1 MIDESRLIGSLTN
14 DMIPIVK
21 VLIAGVIAMWV
32 KDFLSSAAKG
42 IAFFMNR
49 SFGEGDKVK
58 IDDSDAIIVKIG
70 LTQTV
75 FSIIND
81 DGDYV
86 WRYVPNEMIHLLKLE
101 KVIYD
106 AESINNKKSIE
117 QNVGLIN
124 NNKKNLQSH
133 IEGRYENP

>member
-21 VLIAGVIAMWV
+21 VLMAGIIAMWV

-42 IAFFMNR
+42 IAFFLNR

-75 FSIIND
+75 FSIIKD

-106 AESINNKKSIE
+106 AESINNRKSIDE
-117 QNVGLIN
+117 NTGLIN
-124 NNKKNLQSH
+124 NNKENLKSH

>member
-21 VLIAGVIAMWV
+21 VLMAGIIAMWV
-32 KDFLSSAAKG
+32 KDFLSSVAKG
-42 IAFFMNR
+42 IAFFLNR

-75 FSIIND
+75 FSIIKD

-106 AESINNKKSIE
+106 AESINNRKSIDE
-117 QNVGLIN
+117 NTGLIN
-124 NNKKNLQSH
+124 NNKENLKSH

>member
-21 VLIAGVIAMWV
+21 VLMAGIIAVWV

-42 IAFFMNR
+42 ISFFLNR

-58 IDDSDAIIVKIG
+58 VDDSDAIIVKIG

-75 FSIIND
+75 FSIIKD

-106 AESINNKKSIE
+106 AESMNNKKSIDE
-117 QNVGLIN
+117 NSGLIN
-124 NNKKNLQSH
+124 NNKEDLKAH

>member
-1 MIDESRLIGSLTN
+1 
-14 DMIPIVK
+14 
-21 VLIAGVIAMWV
+21 
-32 KDFLSSAAKG
+32 
-42 IAFFMNR
+42 
-49 SFGEGDKVK
+49 
-58 IDDSDAIIVKIG
+58 
-70 LTQTV
+70 
-75 FSIIND
+75 
-81 DGDYV
+81 
-86 WRYVPNEMIHLLKLE
+86 MIHLLKLE

>member
-75 FSIIND
+75 FSIIKD

-101 KVIYD
+101 KVIYA